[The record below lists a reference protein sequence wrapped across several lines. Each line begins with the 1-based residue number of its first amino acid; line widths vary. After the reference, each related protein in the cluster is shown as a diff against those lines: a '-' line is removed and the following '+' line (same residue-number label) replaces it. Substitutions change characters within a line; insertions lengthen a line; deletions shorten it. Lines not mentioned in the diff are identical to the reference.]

1 MTAEHTLSFN
11 AGETL
16 PIVPACYR
24 LTQPASTWRLAV
36 RNGELILQAGSI
48 WTHGKDAGI
57 EWADLPTVDLDEQ
70 EVTP

>member
-1 MTAEHTLSFN
+1 MTTENTLRFN

-16 PIVPACYR
+16 PFVPACYR

-57 EWADLPTVDLDEQ
+57 EWTDLPTVDLDEQ
-70 EVTP
+70 EVQA